1 MKKIIAGLVS
11 AALALGCA
19 AMPAEV
25 TGTGSV
31 IKASAYETCGD
42 YDYEVLDD
50 GTVSIVGYGGTDTD
64 VVIPS
69 TLDGKTVSTIGTAA
83 FWYCSDIESVTLPNT
98 VTSIES
104 RAFDNCLMKSI
115 TIPDSVTSIA
125 SYAFADCSEL
135 TSVTIPNSI
144 SRLEDRVFYNCRGLK
159 SVTIPKSVKSIG
171 EEAFAYCESLKSVTI
186 PSSVERIEKYA
197 FASCIGLT
205 SVTLPDSI
213 TAIEEGVF
221 ANCLSLESITLPD
234 SVETIGKSAFQFCSK
249 LKNISIPDGVKTI
262 GGYAFHYC
270 EKMERISLPNSIESM
285 GEYVFAKC
293 SSLTSI
299 SIPDK
304 VESINTYAFYCCTSL
319 EIVAIP
325 RSVNFIGSAA
335 FGGCSSLTS
344 VYYAKA
350 ENDDF
355 GINILDGNYEFTH
368 AEQFFS
374 SVYVPEA
381 VISQD
386 YISTG
391 TSFTLNWEKIYG
403 VTGYIL
409 YRYDS
414 ANKKWVKVTTVKG
427 ENNTSVTVSGYTPGS
442 VVKFKVNAYKTED
455 GSTYYGKTNEFLYAA
470 ALDDSKI
477 SSDYSSTGTSFTL
490 KWDKVAGAAGYK
502 IFKYS
507 GATGEWV
514 VVKTVKGADTL
525 SAAVSGYTPGSVIKF
540 MVKAYVVDNGKTYL
554 SETNNSIYAAAI
566 APAAFKS
573 YYTASTNYA
582 MVNWNKVEGATGYKI
597 YKYDSANKKWVLAK
611 TVTDTTK
618 TSTYVTGLASGKTTT
633 LKINA
638 YLTKGSKTYYG
649 KAGTMVKVTTK

>member
-19 AMPAEV
+19 ALPAEV

-31 IKASAYETCGD
+31 IKASAYETYGD

-69 TLDGKTVSTIGTAA
+69 TLDGKTVSTIGSVA
-83 FWYCSDIESVTLPNT
+83 FWYCSDIESITLPNT

-104 RAFDNCLMKSI
+104 RAFDNCSITSI

-125 SYAFADCSEL
+125 SCAFVDCSSL
-135 TSVTIPNSI
+135 TNVTIPKSI
-144 SRLEDRVFYNCRGLK
+144 TRIEDHVFYGCTGLK
-159 SVTIPKSVKSIG
+159 SVTIPNSVTSIG

-186 PSSVERIEKYA
+186 PSSVESVEKNA
-197 FASCIGLT
+197 FGSCTGLT
-205 SVTLPDSI
+205 SVTIPGSI
-213 TAIEEGVF
+213 TVIEEGVF
-221 ANCLSLESITLPD
+221 ANCSDLESITIPE
-234 SVETIGKSAFQFCSK
+234 SVETIGKSAFQYCSN
-249 LKNISIPDGVKTI
+249 LKKISIPDSVKTI
-262 GGYAFHYC
+262 GGYAFYKC
-270 EKMERISLPNSIESM
+270 KSLERVSLPNSIESM
-285 GEYVFAKC
+285 GEYVFAYC

-299 SIPDK
+299 SIPNK
-304 VESINTYAFYCCTSL
+304 VENISTYAFAYCTSL
-319 EIVAIP
+319 KTVAIP
-325 RSVNFIGSAA
+325 RSVTYIGYAA
-335 FGGCSSLTS
+335 FGGCSSLTT
-344 VYYAKA
+344 VHFAKL

-355 GINILDGNYEFTH
+355 GINIQDGNYELNH
-368 AEQFFS
+368 AEQCYGSFF
-374 SVYVPEA
+374 VPEA
-381 VISQD
+381 VISQG
-386 YISTG
+386 YTSTG
-391 TSFTLNWEKIYG
+391 TSFTVSWEKIYG

-455 GSTYYGKTNEFLYAA
+455 GSTYYGKTNDFLYAA

-477 SSDYSSTGTSFTL
+477 SSDYSSTGKSFTL

-507 GATGEWV
+507 GATGKWV

-566 APAAFKS
+566 APASFKS